1 MCCYGQVSF
10 EKTLCWENLKKKGGK
25 GWQRMRWLDNFFDSI
40 EMNLSKFEETV
51 KEESGVLQSVG
62 SQRVGQ
68 T

>member
-1 MCCYGQVSF
+1 MLGKF
-10 EKTLCWENLKKKGGK
+10 EEKGGK
-25 GWQRMRWLDNFFDSI
+25 GWQKMRWLDNFFDSI